1 MTRTEVLAKVKEL
14 GIKTERPAHQM
25 KTEALVAL
33 IHRTVVI
40 EDHKARG
47 RKINPE
53 SARQIRLSNTNVG
66 HRGRPADPNSAWNK
80 RQAELAEK
88 RAKGELKLGRQIN
101 PESAR
106 QKRLALKG
114 TVKRGRPVMVKPV
127 VEEQTVSKEQEA
139 EMAAAPAIAGQ

>member
-47 RKINPE
+47 RKINPA
-53 SARQIRLSNTNVG
+53 SARQQRLAARAAMLENG
-66 HRGRPADPNSAWNK
+66 PIQKGRKPN
-80 RQAELAEK
+80 LT
-88 RAKGELKLGRQIN
+88 
-101 PESAR
+101 SAR
-106 QKRLALKG
+106 QQRLAAWEAKRAAG
-114 TVKRGRPVMVKPV
+114 MEVKRGRPALAV
-127 VEEQTVSKEQEA
+127 V
-139 EMAAAPAIAGQ
+139 